1 MRDLEVLP
9 VIRVR
14 GVFPVLP
21 AMMESLDSLAFL
33 GPQAPLDLLALVET
47 FLLRC
52 LVALMRNPEEQWPSQ
67 APWDLWA
74 PVAPLDLLELLDPK
88 VLLVPLVSLVR
99 LVLLVQWVPVALLV
113 PLERTERM
121 VSLANPVAL
130 VSADPLAHRVLV
142 DSPEPLDF
150 QASRDTEDSA
160 V

>member
-1 MRDLEVLP
+1 
-9 VIRVR
+9 
-14 GVFPVLP
+14 
-21 AMMESLDSLAFL
+21 MMESLDSLASL
-33 GPQAPLDLLALVET
+33 GLQALLDLLALVET

-52 LVALMRNPEEQWPSQ
+52 LVALMRNPLQWLSQ

-74 PVAPLDLLELLDPK
+74 PVEPLDLLDLPDPK
-88 VLLVPLVSLVR
+88 DLLVPLASLVR

-113 PLERTERM
+113 PLERMERM
-121 VSLANPVAL
+121 VSLANLVAL
-130 VSADPLAHRVLV
+130 VSADPLDHRVLV